1 MSTRFIAL
9 FLFLAVP
16 ASALA
21 QADSR
26 GSVPPGTAA
35 DGSRPSDGAIK
46 GGTILPG
53 ERAGVPENAPSPERR
68 VARCN
73 ELSGTLRDDCLRREQ
88 DASSGDSR
96 GPDLYGPRSTPP
108 SAPPPQNPR

>member
-1 MSTRFIAL
+1 MSRFLLA
-9 FLFLAVP
+9 FTLFLALP
-16 ASALA
+16 ATALS

-26 GSVPPGTAA
+26 GTVPPGTAA
-35 DGSRPSDGAIK
+35 DGSRPSDGAIQ

-53 ERAGVPENAPSPERR
+53 ERGGVPQNAPSPERR

-73 ELSGTLRDDCLRREQ
+73 ELSGTLRDECLRREQ
-88 DASSGDSR
+88 GASTGDSR

-108 SAPPPQNPR
+108 AAPPPQNPR

>member
-1 MSTRFIAL
+1 MLRILAL
-9 FLFLAVP
+9 SLSLAVS
-16 ASALA
+16 ASVLA
-21 QADSR
+21 QGEQR
-26 GSVPPGTAA
+26 GSVPPGTSS
-35 DGSRPSDGAIK
+35 DGSRPAEGAIK

-53 ERAGVPENAPSPERR
+53 ERGGVPENAPSPERR
-68 VARCN
+68 VAKCN

-108 SAPPPQNPR
+108 AAPPPQNPR